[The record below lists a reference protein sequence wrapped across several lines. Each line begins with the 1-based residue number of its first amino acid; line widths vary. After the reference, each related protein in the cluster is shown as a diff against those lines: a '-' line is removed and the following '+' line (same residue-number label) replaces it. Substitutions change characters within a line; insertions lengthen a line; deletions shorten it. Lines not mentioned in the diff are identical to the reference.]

1 MRLALALAGVA
12 LFPVDKNQGH
22 PVSSTEN
29 GKIKCSPETMEYD
42 AVLKRDEAI
51 NTGSNLGEQG
61 APDAGGGHPVLG
73 AGARCWGRGEAE
85 RRENKR
91 PRTGC
96 MAPFRGNIQK
106 DQEQR
111 ATQGSF
117 RPWCHRQRKAGLC
130 SGWYNS
136 MTSV

>member
-1 MRLALALAGVA
+1 MQHAPALAGVA

-22 PVSSTEN
+22 PVSSAEN

-51 NTGSNLGEQG
+51 NTGSNIGEQG

-91 PRTGC
+91 PR
-96 MAPFRGNIQK
+96 AAWLHSEEISRK